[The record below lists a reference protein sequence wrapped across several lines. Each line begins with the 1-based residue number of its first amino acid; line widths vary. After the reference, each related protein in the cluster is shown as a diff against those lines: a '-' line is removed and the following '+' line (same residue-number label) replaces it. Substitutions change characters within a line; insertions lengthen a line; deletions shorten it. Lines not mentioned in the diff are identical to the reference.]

1 MNNHLTTKQ
10 KHNML
15 LNHHLLLLEHV
26 RILKKHIF
34 DINRHYVAQK
44 IQLIISKKEQKLW
57 QKAWSTYH
65 VNHFGKRVPDNI
77 KLDYD
82 FKKIT
87 SAFSQPSKAQYLAE
101 DFDKDL
107 PEVLLAEIEFLY
119 NLEDKDMKHMK
130 SGILGVNNEKP

>member
-1 MNNHLTTKQ
+1 MSNQLTTEQ

-26 RILKKHIF
+26 KTLKKHIF
-34 DINRHYVAQK
+34 DINRYYVAER
-44 IQLIISKKEQKLW
+44 INLRIPKKEHELW

-65 VNHFGKRVPDNI
+65 VNHFGKKVPDNI

-82 FKKIT
+82 FEII
-87 SAFSQPSKAQYLAE
+87 SSSFNHPSNNEYSLE

-107 PEVLLAEIEFLY
+107 SEILLAEIDFLY
-119 NLEDKDMKHMK
+119 NLDHKTMMHMK
-130 SGILGVNNEKP
+130 SGILGINNEE